1 MSALNQQESTVLEA
15 ALKLPPK
22 DRAVYLDEAC
32 GNDAQL
38 RQRVEA
44 LPNPRLSGER
54 QEELTNMCSR
64 GVEFFTRPLQIGA
77 LTVWNQRNLFM

>member
-1 MSALNQQESTVLEA
+1 MAHCPLRAIVPEIVRAGFVPMPILGEA
-15 ALKLPPK
+15 FI
-22 DRAVYLDEAC
+22 
-32 GNDAQL
+32 GGQFG
-38 RQRVEA
+38 
-44 LPNPRLSGER
+44 PNPRLSGER